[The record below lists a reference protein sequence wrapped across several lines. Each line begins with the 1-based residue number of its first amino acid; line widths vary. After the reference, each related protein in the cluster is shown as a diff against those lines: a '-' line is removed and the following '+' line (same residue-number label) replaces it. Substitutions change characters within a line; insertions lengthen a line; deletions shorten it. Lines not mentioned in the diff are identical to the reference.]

1 MLNIILSGNFAFLN
15 HVTIIPAL
23 ACLDDNC
30 YPRSLKRHVYR
41 HRQIGPSGLGDFVA
55 NRRANIYRLLID
67 LCLVTLIGALSVP
80 VVANLLQIGGK
91 HQVMN
96 ASFDSFRLVNS
107 YGAFGSVG
115 ESRYEPII
123 SVSIEG
129 QSWIEI
135 EFPCKPGNVKRRP
148 CFCAPYH
155 YRLDWNIW
163 FIGFKPHQSM
173 LQRRERWVFEL
184 LRKILLMNDADQT
197 GKDKPWLS
205 LLDPSSA
212 DWLKLNPVK
221 YAKIDMY
228 HYRMANPIW
237 RIAVKFLMQEDVVW
251 WTRTFEEN
259 LIPPLEIYHGSLT
272 YANL

>member
-96 ASFDSFRLVNS
+96 ASFDSFWLVNS

-129 QSWIEI
+129 QSWIEKSSRASRGMSNGDRVSAHHI
-135 EFPCKPGNVKRRP
+135 TI
-148 CFCAPYH
+148 
-155 YRLDWNIW
+155 DW
-163 FIGFKPHQSM
+163 IG
-173 LQRRERWVFEL
+173 
-184 LRKILLMNDADQT
+184 T
-197 GKDKPWLS
+197 
-205 LLDPSSA
+205 
-212 DWLKLNPVK
+212 
-221 YAKIDMY
+221 Y
-228 HYRMANPIW
+228 
-237 RIAVKFLMQEDVVW
+237 
-251 WTRTFEEN
+251 
-259 LIPPLEIYHGSLT
+259 GSLVSSLT
-272 YANL
+272 NLCCNVVNGGFSNCYGRYY